1 MVGLLP
7 VVFALAL
14 ASSRR
19 DLARCGRGSAAT
31 PAAAD
36 NTPGRP
42 ASTSASPVKA
52 KDDANN
58 TSQASAAAAAA
69 AAALGDG
76 AAFDWF
82 TRGGGRHGFGLDGGK
97 TRAVGAAAGQSVSLF
112 GPEEK

>member
-42 ASTSASPVKA
+42 ASMSASPVKA

-58 TSQASAAAAAA
+58 TSQASAAAA
-69 AAALGDG
+69 LGGG

-82 TRGGGRHGFGLDGGK
+82 TRGGGRHGFGLEGRK
-97 TRAVGAAAGQSVSLF
+97 TRAAGAAAGQLVSLF